1 MDRTR
6 RNVTV
11 LVLIGVLVPP
21 ALAGLGYLAA
31 GSPHVDCNNTK
42 QTATFYR
49 VAAPFFVV
57 AALAGAATLVVIAR
71 MGVEEKRHWLAESV
85 AVLAALVS
93 LSALLP
99 GGPSHPAEAVVLV
112 LAIFTL
118 FSWFI
123 TWPVSLWLLVLAGTK
138 LVRRRRHGVPN
149 RSERRVYLALI
160 GWLLVT
166 TLPALIVGLSLN
178 ADPICFSF

>member
-1 MDRTR
+1 
-6 RNVTV
+6 V
-11 LVLIGVLVPP
+11 LAGVAVPP
-21 ALAGLGYLAA
+21 LLALLGYLAA
-31 GSPHVDCNNTK
+31 GSPQVDCDNDA
-42 QTATFYR
+42 QTAAYYR

-57 AALAGAATLVVIAR
+57 AGLAGATALVLVAR
-71 MGVEEKRHWLAESV
+71 MRGEEKRHWFAESLAVLV
-85 AVLAALVS
+85 AVVS

-99 GGPSHPAEAVVLV
+99 GGLSHGAEAVVLV

-138 LVRRRRHGVPN
+138 LVRRRHHSVTD

-160 GWLLVT
+160 GWLLAT

>member
-1 MDRTR
+1 M
-6 RNVTV
+6 
-11 LVLIGVLVPP
+11 LAGVVVPP
-21 ALAGLGYLAA
+21 LLALLGYLAA
-31 GSPHVDCNNTK
+31 GSPHVDCDNAE
-42 QTATFYR
+42 QTAAFYR

-57 AALAGAATLVVIAR
+57 AALAGATALVLIAR
-71 MGVEEKRHWLAESV
+71 MRGEEKRHWFAESV

-99 GGPSHPAEAVVLV
+99 GGLSHPAGAVVLV

-138 LVRRRRHGVPN
+138 LVRRRHHSVTD

-160 GWLLVT
+160 GWLLAT